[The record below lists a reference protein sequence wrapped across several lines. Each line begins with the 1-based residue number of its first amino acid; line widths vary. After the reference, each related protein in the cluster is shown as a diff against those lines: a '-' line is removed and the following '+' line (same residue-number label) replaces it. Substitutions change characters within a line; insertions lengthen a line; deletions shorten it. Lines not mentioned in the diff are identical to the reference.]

1 MKIVTFWGGLGNQI
15 FEYAY
20 YQWLKNRYPMENI
33 YAYHPKAGLMAHN
46 GLELFKCFD
55 VIEPPCNKV
64 ITIIATVLF
73 YLNKILNRLGLP
85 SLFTCTMQNKLY
97 NSIFHCDWW
106 QDKMYYAENY
116 NLDFTNLKMN
126 LKNQQLLKII
136 NDTNSVSIHIRRGDY
151 IKSNI
156 ADIYGG
162 ICTEKYYDRALSI
175 VDKSISDNKQYI
187 FFSDD
192 PDYVREHYSI
202 PNIIIVDWNN
212 GEDSF
217 MDMYLMSKCKYMIL
231 ANSTFSYWSAMF
243 NKTKRMVI
251 CPSKWNNLN
260 FPDITLSEW
269 IQIEM

>member
-1 MKIVTFWGGLGNQI
+1 LVH
-15 FEYAY
+15 Y
-20 YQWLKNRYPMENI
+20 
-33 YAYHPKAGLMAHN
+33 
-46 GLELFKCFD
+46 
-55 VIEPPCNKV
+55 
-64 ITIIATVLF
+64 
-73 YLNKILNRLGLP
+73 KILIFCK
-85 SLFTCTMQNKLY
+85 FT
-97 NSIFHCDWW
+97 
-106 QDKMYYAENY
+106 
-116 NLDFTNLKMN
+116 
-126 LKNQQLLKII
+126 LLKPYKQLYYNILI
-136 NDTNSVSIHIRRGDY
+136 YRTPL
-151 IKSNI
+151 KSNI

-260 FPDITLSEW
+260 FPDITQSEW

>member
-1 MKIVTFWGGLGNQI
+1 
-15 FEYAY
+15 
-20 YQWLKNRYPMENI
+20 
-33 YAYHPKAGLMAHN
+33 
-46 GLELFKCFD
+46 
-55 VIEPPCNKV
+55 
-64 ITIIATVLF
+64 
-73 YLNKILNRLGLP
+73 
-85 SLFTCTMQNKLY
+85 
-97 NSIFHCDWW
+97 
-106 QDKMYYAENY
+106 
-116 NLDFTNLKMN
+116 MN

-260 FPDITLSEW
+260 FPDITQSEW